1 MGRGFWGTLSGERG
15 IGATGA
21 REEGDRRMWA
31 GLRELGG
38 ELTVICPQ
46 PTRTPPPPSPTPG
59 PHNLAPG
66 LDLLSSAPIASRL
79 ISSMTHGGM
88 DHHHPCFR
96 DEDTES
102 QRG

>member
-1 MGRGFWGTLSGERG
+1 MSGERG

-46 PTRTPPPPSPTPG
+46 PTRPRPPPSP
-59 PHNLAPG
+59 APG

-88 DHHHPCFR
+88 DHHHPRFR
-96 DEDTES
+96 DEDAES

>member
-46 PTRTPPPPSPTPG
+46 PTRPRPPPSP
-59 PHNLAPG
+59 APG